1 MQFLGAKFRI
11 QLGPTVR
18 NVIAHE
24 VKIFYMSLRFA
35 KLYINTNL
43 AILLIF
49 GCNFSKELYGRF
61 EKF

>member
-24 VKIFYMSLRFA
+24 VKIFYKSLRFA
-35 KLYINTNL
+35 KLDINSNL
-43 AILLIF
+43 GILFNLVVASVKSPHKI
-49 GCNFSKELYGRF
+49 
-61 EKF
+61 

>member
-24 VKIFYMSLRFA
+24 VKNISKWFL
-35 KLYINTNL
+35 
-43 AILLIF
+43 ILLYAVAKQLYLDWQDAL
-49 GCNFSKELYGRF
+49 NFHS
-61 EKF
+61 